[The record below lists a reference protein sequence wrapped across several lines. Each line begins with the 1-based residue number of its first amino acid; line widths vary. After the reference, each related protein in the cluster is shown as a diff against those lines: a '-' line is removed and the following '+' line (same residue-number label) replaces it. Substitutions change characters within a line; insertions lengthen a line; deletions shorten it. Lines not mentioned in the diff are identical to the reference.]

1 MSRALRATIAD
12 ALAHHARRDFGAT
25 GFRELALD
33 VFNDSEQVFAYRIF
47 HVWRVQEGVCESVY
61 VLSEPTVL
69 AGTAVK
75 LVESPFA
82 ERIDIWLSLSTMTH
96 PVRVDVCRPNQFVLG
111 TDFTYEDLRFWL
123 PTDALE
129 FYSLE
134 PPHADSR
141 VLALGARRGTGHSVT
156 ELRVRLDTAGWL
168 PLRIE
173 WLDPTDGQSR
183 RIYSATD
190 LFCVDGVWT
199 PQRISVSRPRE
210 RYRSN
215 MTLCHVL
222 YGVQIDHELF
232 RTENLSRLPAS
243 MFESLKLVA
252 KRCHAAQ
259 REGTHV

>member
-1 MSRALRATIAD
+1 MSGTLRPTIAD
-12 ALAHHARRDFGAT
+12 VVAHHAGRDFGAT

-33 VFNDSEQVFAYRIF
+33 VFNDGEQVLAYRIF

-61 VLSEPTVL
+61 VLSEPSVL

-82 ERIDIWLSLSTMTH
+82 ERMNIWLRLSTMTR
-96 PVRVDVCRPNQFVLG
+96 PIRVDVSRRNQFVLG

-129 FYSLE
+129 FHSLQM
-134 PPHADSR
+134 PQADSR
-141 VLALGARRGTGHSVT
+141 VLALGARRVTEHSAT
-156 ELRVRLDTAGWL
+156 ELRVSFDTAGWL
-168 PLRIE
+168 PLSIE
-173 WLDPTDGQSR
+173 WLDPADGQCL

-190 LFCVDGVWT
+190 LFCVDRIWT
-199 PQRISVSRPRE
+199 ARLISVSRPRE
-210 RYRSN
+210 RYRSI

-222 YGVQIDHELF
+222 HGVQVDQEVF

-243 MFESLKLVA
+243 MFESLKVGA
-252 KRCHAAQ
+252 KRCDAVRSECNHD
-259 REGTHV
+259 